1 MYAWVLIYPR
11 HCKHCLLDYSHP
23 KRCFLWFLIYI
34 SLMTNNVKLRSVYWS
49 IVDLL
54 WRNVYLNP
62 CSKFLIGL
70 WGFVWPHTWHAGVLS
85 SLTRDWIYAPCS
97 GKSPNHWTA
106 SKAPSWVVFLLLSF
120 NNSLYI
126 LDTRPLSTVFKADL
140 SCPFAVN
147 SHSQPCCSLAQS
159 CLTLCEFP
167 TLVTGNR

>member
-1 MYAWVLIYPR
+1 
-11 HCKHCLLDYSHP
+11 
-23 KRCFLWFLIYI
+23 
-34 SLMTNNVKLRSVYWS
+34 MTNNVKLWSVYWS
-49 IVDLL
+49 TVDLL

-62 CSKFLIGL
+62 CSFFDWVVGFCLATHMACRGLKFPHQGL
-70 WGFVWPHTWHAGVLS
+70 NLC
-85 SLTRDWIYAPCS
+85 PCS

-106 SKAPSWVVFLLLSF
+106 SKATSWVVFLLLSF

-159 CLTLCEFP
+159 CLTLCELP
-167 TLVTGNR
+167 TLVIGNR